1 MSHDESRHR
10 HRERERGRTGPPVPP
25 RSRSASYYTS
35 YEVRPRRRST
45 TMDYDDPMV
54 DMAPQHEVGGADVS
68 GDARRQEAILLE
80 FQAKMNQDMAGIQ
93 TGLNCLMQQVEAI
106 PAQVAAGMSKPGGSG
121 EHGWRAWLPGSTG
134 YPDQRHEQPPAPPPH
149 VNATRLAEL
158 QGENKVLGNR
168 NSGLQREL
176 EAAKRELG
184 IAQRKAASVEA
195 QLREHQ
201 EEVNKLRGKEA
212 MFRTIILDQA
222 GVQKISD
229 DEILQGFLKL
239 RQDVQKLSRSASYLV
254 DTNPTIST
262 AQEEATP
269 SISSFYRAATWGQ
282 LGLVDRR
289 LRVRAKIFDELHFHI
304 LGYNCF
310 GLQGFQ
316 AEVGALT
323 GPVEPGLRRF
333 ETILQDRGVSENVI
347 TDWRIATINCV
358 ELTGIE
364 EMTSKFAATDIFAI
378 LAPLLSKHVRP
389 SEEDVLRA
397 TILDLC
403 KDAYKL
409 RMMMRK
415 SKDNLKERASL

>member
-1 MSHDESRHR
+1 M
-10 HRERERGRTGPPVPP
+10 
-25 RSRSASYYTS
+25 
-35 YEVRPRRRST
+35 
-45 TMDYDDPMV
+45 
-54 DMAPQHEVGGADVS
+54 
-68 GDARRQEAILLE
+68 
-80 FQAKMNQDMAGIQ
+80 
-93 TGLNCLMQQVEAI
+93 
-106 PAQVAAGMSKPGGSG
+106 
-121 EHGWRAWLPGSTG
+121 
-134 YPDQRHEQPPAPPPH
+134 
-149 VNATRLAEL
+149 
-158 QGENKVLGNR
+158 
-168 NSGLQREL
+168 
-176 EAAKRELG
+176 
-184 IAQRKAASVEA
+184 EA

-333 ETILQDRGVSENVI
+333 ETILQDRGGKNLFS
-347 TDWRIATINCV
+347 
-358 ELTGIE
+358 L
-364 EMTSKFAATDIFAI
+364 AI
-378 LAPLLSKHVRP
+378 
-389 SEEDVLRA
+389 
-397 TILDLC
+397 
-403 KDAYKL
+403 
-409 RMMMRK
+409 
-415 SKDNLKERASL
+415 